1 MKLAPWCGDLPQ
13 IPDQRPL
20 RCDATGWY
28 TPQTVGNTCRNNA
41 HSPKRT
47 DGIHQFS
54 MQWKVSWLVLHQMA
68 VIKEKCRIT
77 CGEPQSKKKKRLT
90 ATAFGAEL
98 TWLVTYLHIW
108 FRSSH
113 PEDFRGCKDRSMGAL
128 VTLHL
133 CQHKTSVTDVLDWS
147 RWSNSPTFGHFGH
160 LLEGETY

>member
-77 CGEPQSKKKKRLT
+77 CGEPQSKKNKRLT

-98 TWLVTYLHIW
+98 TWLCNIFTYLVPLFTSRRLSRLQRQVHG
-108 FRSSH
+108 RSCDPASL
-113 PEDFRGCKDRSMGAL
+113 PTQDFRHGRLG
-128 VTLHL
+128 
-133 CQHKTSVTDVLDWS
+133 
-147 RWSNSPTFGHFGH
+147 
-160 LLEGETY
+160 LEQVKQ